1 MCVGVGTRGGGGQVG
16 HKSGV
21 AIPLLAQVFLSVAEN
36 GRAKND

>member
-1 MCVGVGTRGGGGQVG
+1 MHVCRCRNQGGGQVG